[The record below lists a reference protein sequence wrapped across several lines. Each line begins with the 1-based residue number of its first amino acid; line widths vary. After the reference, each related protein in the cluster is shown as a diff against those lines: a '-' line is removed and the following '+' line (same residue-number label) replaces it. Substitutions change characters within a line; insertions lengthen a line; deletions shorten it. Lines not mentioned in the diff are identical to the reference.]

1 VTERR
6 DGTVLVRAGAAAFVA
21 GLAFAAVVFFPFLF
35 GVRNA
40 PAALALGTMLAPI
53 GFALAGAGLFRQA
66 RAAQRELLDAA
77 RRQPQR

>member
-1 VTERR
+1 MRTRP
-6 DGTVLVRAGAAAFVA
+6 DGTVLVKAGAACFVA
-21 GLAFAAVVFFPFLF
+21 GLLFAAVVFLPFLF

-66 RAAQRELLDAA
+66 RSAQRAVLDAA
-77 RRQPQR
+77 RATDQR